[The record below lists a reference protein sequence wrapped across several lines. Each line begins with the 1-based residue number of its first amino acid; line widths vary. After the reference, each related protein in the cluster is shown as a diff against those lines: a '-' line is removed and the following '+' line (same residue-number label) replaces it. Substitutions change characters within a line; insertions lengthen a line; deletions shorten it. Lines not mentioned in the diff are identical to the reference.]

1 VGLIIIR
8 SSYGIYK
15 TFLSNGVYSFLILS
29 LVYILLLSFLVNNML
44 SFYFFFECSLIPT
57 FLIVIGWGYQPERL
71 QASVYLLFY
80 TLFAS
85 LPLLVVII
93 LIDKIM
99 GRLTL
104 CLVPCMVLSEGLIGG
119 IFIFFTIFAFLVKMP
134 LYIFHIWLPKAHVE
148 APVAGSII
156 LAGVLL
162 KLGGYGIYRIRFYF
176 IYYYKL
182 LSHYLLSLSLISMV
196 VVGFICCRINDLK
209 ALVAYSSVSHIGL
222 VLAGVITFSLWGIS
236 GGFAIMVAHGLCSS
250 GLFCLINIFY
260 ERFSTRSIFLIKGIS
275 LILPSLTLL
284 MFLLIIR
291 NIAAPPTINLLS
303 EILLIYRILDYR

>member
-1 VGLIIIR
+1 
-8 SSYGIYK
+8 
-15 TFLSNGVYSFLILS
+15 
-29 LVYILLLSFLVNNML
+29 
-44 SFYFFFECSLIPT
+44 
-57 FLIVIGWGYQPERL
+57 LIVIGWGYQPERL

-148 APVAGSII
+148 APVAGYII

-260 ERFSTRSIFLIKGIS
+260 ERFSTRSIF
-275 LILPSLTLL
+275 
-284 MFLLIIR
+284 F
-291 NIAAPPTINLLS
+291 N
-303 EILLIYRILDYR
+303 